1 MQILSENNQL
11 TGIILSGGKSSRMGK
26 DKGFVE
32 LNNKPLISYSI
43 KVLSPICN
51 QIIIGAN
58 SDNYK
63 HFGYPVIGDEIKDI
77 GPIGGIYSCLR
88 SSKTNNNFILSCDM
102 PLISAE
108 LIKYILSQREGF
120 DVVIPVFKNFREP
133 LCAYY
138 HKSIITG
145 LFNAIETNRY
155 KIQDIIKSFRTKFL
169 PITKDLPFYQENLFD
184 NMNSQPDLLKIENHL
199 SKNSS

>member
-43 KVLSPICN
+43 EVLSPICN

-63 HFGYPVIGDEIKDI
+63 YFGYPVIGDEIKDI

-155 KIQDIIKSFRTKFL
+155 KIQDVIKSFMTKFL

>member
-1 MQILSENNQL
+1 
-11 TGIILSGGKSSRMGK
+11 MGK

-43 KVLSPICN
+43 EVLSPICN

-63 HFGYPVIGDEIKDI
+63 YFGYPVIGDEIKNI

-88 SSKTNNNFILSCDM
+88 SSRTNDNFILSCDM
-102 PLISAE
+102 PLISVE
-108 LIKYILSQREGF
+108 LIKYILSERGGF

-155 KIQDIIKSFRTKFL
+155 KIQDVIKNFKTKFL
-169 PITKDLPFYQENLFD
+169 PITEDLPFYQENLFA
-184 NMNSQPDLLKIENHL
+184 NMNSEQDLLKIENYL
-199 SKNSS
+199 SKNST